1 MDLLVLFKDNLIICT
16 FALKHVRISWI
27 QCILLVYDS
36 DNNLHVLVCYHHKK
50 GQAHARGCH
59 MSGVWGRDKPGQVFP
74 VNAERLLRICW
85 PDDSVRQLPP
95 LNQACPSVCYPHNI
109 LISWDKVSRPFD
121 LGGLGIPNLL
131 TMNWALQIHWLWLQK
146 TAPSKPWSGLDLKIS
161 PQVRALFQAA
171 VATTIGQGFKIG

>member
-1 MDLLVLFKDNLIICT
+1 
-16 FALKHVRISWI
+16 
-27 QCILLVYDS
+27 
-36 DNNLHVLVCYHHKK
+36 
-50 GQAHARGCH
+50 
-59 MSGVWGRDKPGQVFP
+59 
-74 VNAERLLRICW
+74 
-85 PDDSVRQLPP
+85 VRQLPP

-171 VATTIGQGFKIG
+171 VATTIGNGSTTFFWKDRWIHGCCVKDTAPLIVAAVPKKYRDERTVQQALTDLTWVQDIQGNLSLTGIEQYLQLWVVLGGFQLQNNNDNRVWRWR